1 VTIDFYNSISKLA
14 VTEHWCTILHQIDLQ
29 RMKTTNLI
37 KKQPVQPAESL
48 NQLSNLVDLKNDQKK
63 PRILLTEEAKPASI

>member
-1 VTIDFYNSISKLA
+1 
-14 VTEHWCTILHQIDLQ
+14 
-29 RMKTTNLI
+29 MKTTNLI